1 MVHPSTPFAR
11 GIVSRFPQRIHNQL
25 DLCRCKGPGQFRI
38 ADGAK
43 LVHQVRIIVHPDFQF
58 LSCGTD
64 GDIRTIELCQ
74 FSLAIRPYFEKHFF
88 SYEF

>member
-1 MVHPSTPFAR
+1 MVHPPTPFAR

-25 DLCRCKGPGQFRI
+25 DLSRCKGPGQFRI
-38 ADGAK
+38 ADGTEV
-43 LVHQVRIIVHPDFQF
+43 LHQVRVVIHPDFQF

-64 GDIRTIELCQ
+64 GDIRAIELCQ
-74 FSLAIRPYFEKHFF
+74 FSFAIRPYFEKHFL

>member
-1 MVHPSTPFAR
+1 MVHPPTPFAR

-25 DLCRCKGPGQFRI
+25 DLCRGKTPGNIRI

-43 LVHQVRIIVHPDFQF
+43 LIHQVRIIVHPDFQF

-74 FSLAIRPYFEKHFF
+74 FSFAIRPYFEKHFL